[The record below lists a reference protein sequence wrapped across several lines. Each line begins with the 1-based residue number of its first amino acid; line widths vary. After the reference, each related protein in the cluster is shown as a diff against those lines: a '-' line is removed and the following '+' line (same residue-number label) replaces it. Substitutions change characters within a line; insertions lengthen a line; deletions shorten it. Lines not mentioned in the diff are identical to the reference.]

1 MRLRRCQSPTSSP
14 GPHCTWTVYCGQE
27 DDHLKFSILESSFQ
41 LLSFFYFFFF
51 LLQNLRRFRSP
62 RSGATVVADACSPST
77 NAFTSGHGLSQFL
90 DSRDLTN
97 SEIGVRSLTPAL
109 VHWLRTRIS
118 RWRGDAGGICF
129 YLSTCHRAGTRGG
142 FLEKDWLVGYER
154 GLTLVVSLW
163 QGGLVLDETS

>member
-1 MRLRRCQSPTSSP
+1 MFVPGVGGYSRLACGASPPLPASYLITRAPLHLDRLPWARRRPLGS
-14 GPHCTWTVYCGQE
+14 H
-27 DDHLKFSILESSFQ
+27 HLETFILPFI
-41 LLSFFYFFFF
+41 LFPLFF
-51 LLQNLRRFRSP
+51 LNFKKRRHFRSP

-129 YLSTCHRAGTRGG
+129 YLSTCHRAGTRGNFSRRIG
-142 FLEKDWLVGYER
+142 WLVMSGA
-154 GLTLVVSLW
+154 LPW
-163 QGGLVLDETS
+163 